1 MQDLCTDL
9 LDEHVD
15 LAALL
20 SGMDAGQWHITTS
33 FHGWTP
39 WDEVAHLCY
48 FDEAALQS
56 IHAPADFAR
65 EARAL
70 RERVD
75 AEEAISAIA
84 RKHYGAL
91 DGPALL
97 ARWRSVH
104 ESIIAALRQCD
115 ATSRLAWYGPPMG
128 VRSFASARLME
139 IWAHG
144 QDVWDALE
152 RRRTMSARLRHIA
165 HMGVQT
171 YEWTF
176 VNRGLP
182 VPRQRPFVELQG
194 PTGVVWHWGD
204 EAAVQRIS
212 GTAEDFCL
220 VATQRRNVADT
231 GLRCEGDDV
240 ARWAS
245 MAQCFAGPPADPPR
259 PGERQTQGASVLP
272 A

>member
-1 MQDLCTDL
+1 MQELCTDL
-9 LDEHVD
+9 LEEHYD
-15 LAALL
+15 LADLVA
-20 SGMDAGQWHITTS
+20 GMDPADWHVKTD
-33 FHGWTP
+33 FYGWTP

-65 EARAL
+65 EAGLL

-75 AEEAISAIA
+75 AGEAISAIA
-84 RKHYGAL
+84 RGHYGSLA
-91 DGPALL
+91 GPELL

-104 ESIIAALRQCD
+104 ERLMAALRQCD
-115 ATSRLAWYGPPMG
+115 ASTRLAWYGPPMG
-128 VRSFASARLME
+128 ARSFISARLME
-139 IWAHG
+139 TWAHG
-144 QDVWDALE
+144 QDVWDALG
-152 RRRTMSARLRHIA
+152 RRRAMRARLRHIA
-165 HMGVQT
+165 HIGVQT

-182 VPRQRPFVELQG
+182 APRQRPFVELQG
-194 PTGVVWHWGD
+194 PDGVLWRWGD
-204 EAAVQRIS
+204 EAVEQRIS
-212 GTAEDFCL
+212 GTAEDFCM

-231 GLRCEGDDV
+231 GLRCEGEEV
-240 ARWAS
+240 VRWAS

-259 PGERQTQGASVLP
+259 PGRRRSPDSSALP